1 MTATSTW
8 DNRLWDTYNPQ
19 LYNFTKYNIDFLKH
33 CSDFLERRCK
43 IEEKYAK
50 EIKKL
55 CKEFKPKDFDK
66 REKFKFTAQTAFE
79 DSLSELTALANQ
91 HENLRDDLLRS
102 SRELRDWLREMNK
115 QEQLVERRLAA
126 SSKDVERSRAQLEQA
141 RAQYHKAHSDM
152 RRAWEEYAAAK
163 ESRDVTRAEEERLQL
178 AYRAKADLC
187 EDRRNGYAKEITEF
201 NTVQADFI
209 QRGLPEQLSGLEQLH
224 RSFCDA
230 CSREFGA
237 WAQAQ
242 LDRLAV
248 QASCAKSLQQRALT
262 VSADGDVAEF
272 LRVTASGNPLPGDAP
287 FEDLSASAADGSPAA
302 SALSADG
309 DSVSLQHATPPR
321 SHRAARL
328 FSTLRSSKALGPAQQ
343 KRKLEEQLKDKEADL
358 QKAMKE
364 IEGLKK
370 LRQTYQHHPETA
382 DQTSLAQ
389 VDAMLQQLVD
399 KATRLRDECAEILD
413 LTSCNGGGGADPQ
426 AASVGQPVKPMR
438 KSRSISSLASGGDK
452 KRRFRL
458 DLVTRHFSPS
468 TSASSAACS
477 LKDLEGKG
485 FGGRTGAGVM
495 SVSAT
500 DGGAASPATA
510 FADEFADES
519 PQHQPTPQTL
529 QPPVEGA
536 AAAAP
541 AAATAEMLYDFA
553 DTSQSDNLAV
563 SAGEQVEVLQRDPD
577 WSLVRRLHGEAAGEQ
592 GYVPTA
598 YYEYVSAA

>member
-485 FGGRTGAGVM
+485 FGSRTGAGVM

-519 PQHQPTPQTL
+519 PQHQPTPQTP